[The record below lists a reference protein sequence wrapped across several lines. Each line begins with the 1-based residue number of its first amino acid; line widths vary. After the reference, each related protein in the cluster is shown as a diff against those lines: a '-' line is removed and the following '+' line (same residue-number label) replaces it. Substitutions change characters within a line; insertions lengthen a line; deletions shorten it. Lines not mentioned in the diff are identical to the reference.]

1 MAKQE
6 FECDNCMET
15 FYTEKKNQECSN
27 CGADAVSK
35 IVRDLNQE
43 EDTLSV

>member
-1 MAKQE
+1 MTEE

-15 FYTEKKNQECSN
+15 FENQKENQECPN
-27 CGADAVSK
+27 CGADSVSK
-35 IVRDLNQE
+35 IVRDLDQE